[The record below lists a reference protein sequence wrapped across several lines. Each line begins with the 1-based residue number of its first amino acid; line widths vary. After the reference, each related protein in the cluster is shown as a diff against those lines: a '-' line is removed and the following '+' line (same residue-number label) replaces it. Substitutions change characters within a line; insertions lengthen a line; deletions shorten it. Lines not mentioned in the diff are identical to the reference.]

1 MDETIKQLETIADLL
16 NEVSKL
22 SPEAGETLKRS
33 LGDIDLRASAR
44 SAKSTGS
51 PMTAEQ
57 RTAVTAGEAFL
68 SNFVDTVKDP
78 ATIKSIGDEFSVLLK
93 TVASYVQEVGK
104 IASTLKSTE
113 SAPASGSK
121 EPEKIPEASR
131 SASSS
136 SSGKNSPLVITSTAE
151 TTPVKIDNQQF
162 KELFGFDPVTV
173 KESSSKLISFKSL
186 MQRFA
191 DLLVKGGVQLP
202 RAVSSVLNPDQ
213 TALFSDVHRSVTM
226 RNPGL
231 SGAKLN
237 AEVEAELRRVYREAV
252 SNLFGSVGLVTSE
265 GQVAA
270 LGQVIAEETAR
281 NLSKNQAN
289 ALLKK
294 TRSALN
300 TTERVMKRGKPLPA
314 ATATVDSIVEAA
326 LSDLLIEYT
335 GRDPD
340 TGVVS
345 DLNEL
350 NSLAGEVATQVN
362 AVITKRYASTGAG
375 VRSFRQSL
383 NPRRRDR
390 DEAFGI
396 DTKAGSQIV
405 GFEPT
410 VVFPVGFQERVVKE
424 GQALL
429 TQAQQ
434 DIANG
439 NILETSI
446 NGNAVSLPA
455 TLARRVMP
463 ALQAAQRA
471 TSIPSV
477 MGGEVTTGKQFAGM
491 FNGSNADSS
500 ALDLL
505 TADLIRK
512 YIKTNALPDDAP
524 ATFASE
530 LFGDAADEQKQYST
544 PAEVFVAGLLEN
556 LERDAAYQE
565 KTAYEASTTTARE
578 IANTNARRT
587 KQQIA
592 YVKKLISK
600 ETTDQERAYLLTG
613 LSTGAG
619 LTVEQ
624 AVGSLFGAQ
633 ANATEFAN
641 FAPTIV
647 NYANQLISELGPLGV
662 ATSRRPYETQSSAVR
677 VAAAVANQ
685 VGGDTE
691 ALSQLRN
698 LKNMSNADFVAAAS
712 ERSVG
717 GQPYAA
723 LEFFSDYFGLGV
735 QKGDR
740 GGTLA
745 AAQIASSYLDAE
757 GNIDL
762 EKLKQQYEENPQMT
776 RRNLQSVYYARTEA
790 ERRDIPLVKIAQ
802 ALQTVSAEERQI
814 LLSELSQAA
823 PGMAMVLESPATVK
837 QILAATKNPTGQ
849 GQLIDVMSAI
859 APSMQA
865 AFTGYVAK
873 SAGIDFDEARTLLAA
888 DTVSPEFA
896 PIANMYKQLSAEA
909 INNPA
914 SSFRQG
920 FSFINAVDL
929 AANPTALDFVAKI
942 LGETDQLAAIRAEQ
956 QADITPESMAGE
968 RYAVRGRAAAQYQ
981 SVTGMSVETK
991 LRELQ
996 EAEAQLAKLQQEA
1009 SVYAAGTPARADLD
1023 QRIAEVNKRI
1033 ASIQYG
1039 KTRMDSLAAR
1049 LTVPNLSEEDRRQI
1063 NAEIALREEVYRMT
1077 GGYDV
1082 SPDEGFGSTQE
1093 DLAIRAQ
1100 RKKTYLDAQFRAESG
1115 TATAIDKDVFAQLD
1129 EERQARIR
1137 MFSGDENDVGRD
1149 TQGAL
1154 SFDPEAAVRNSFA
1167 VDDSVVDMV
1176 RGTPLAQ
1183 LIDKVEISNN
1193 EYLRSGVDLS
1203 RLFYRQEAS
1212 RNTVTAEENKVD
1224 SSSPLLDLYKA
1235 LKSAKRSKNRA
1246 QAAYEKNQE
1255 LLSSE
1260 RERLAAL
1267 SEDAPERAELVKKIT
1282 EREVKIANLAENR
1295 DLFAQRESGL
1305 TGMITSSSV
1314 FKSLQTELGYDL
1326 DGMFVVLDQVLA
1338 NRSAL
1343 ERSQPA
1349 ESSAEV
1355 SKRALDTYV
1364 ERLTSELVPDVDENA
1379 LIKQLAE
1386 YDTRERRGQKLSAK
1400 DEIGRTFARDQ
1411 LRKLFARR
1419 IARTFSDSPKSKNLQ
1434 NIFGAILGSAPPRFL
1449 VERNDPDAV
1458 MKDVEVTRMLQM
1470 FSQLDEK
1477 GFAALEQIDPTN
1489 MSAYSVDRAL
1499 TGLEGNDTQRTLV
1512 DSIIQFLNT
1521 TNVGQALA
1529 LNPLNADVAA
1539 NRALVSARAQ
1549 QARDKATGER
1559 LFFDLETSVAGFGE
1573 TPRIFQYADSGGQI
1587 LESSA
1592 GLSEAERAK
1601 LAQSITNAAMQ
1612 GTQIVGH
1619 NIRSF
1624 DLPYLFGGAE
1634 NVPAAVREMTVDT
1647 LEMANDLGIP
1657 GSRTLSGL
1665 AKFFGIEVDPTKLH
1679 TAGYDVELNKQVYA
1693 ALLKQQQEMR
1703 TDPEKAQQA
1712 MVEQF
1717 IEQINPAPP
1726 PPPRP
1731 DSSSSLPP
1739 LPVPTPIE
1747 GAKPIPAEEW
1757 YNPDF
1762 DFIGPAS
1769 EKNRF
1774 AYNEW
1779 QLGVETD
1786 SEFGRER
1793 NKVLKNVDSKVEKA
1807 EDRDPE
1813 ARRLRGR
1820 MRRLMRKRQSLG
1832 FLVDLQQHYE
1842 WAQEE
1847 EQNIRE
1853 QVENGEAS
1861 EADLEEAVQKRQR
1874 LEKLLPLA
1882 NDPRRK
1888 KQWHAVLN
1896 KELRAYKEYYEKH
1909 VQVRNQV
1916 RTTDPEIR
1924 AQVANLRVLY
1934 RRLHGAAP
1942 VAPVTPAAPVAP
1954 PARTHYNAMQRAL
1967 FDFTSGPLSEKDRR
1981 TQAARMS
1988 YLLANVRALDLL
2000 QNAQLSA
2007 SGNLELVDNEG
2018 QPVKGDEAANRLYK
2032 MFGINPN
2039 EGFTPEQFADAQ
2051 KRAAQITS
2059 AYSDYRIDGSFDG
2072 LERFFDTVAKGTG
2085 VGGRYTPEA
2094 LTTVEAYAN
2103 EMPEGFMGLL
2113 SDPLSN
2119 LRTYTRRRRGMEGLS
2134 RADREATGR
2143 AAAVALQN
2151 RRFKTTDRYR
2161 SRFVR
2166 RAPTPEPAAEPAA
2179 EPASAPVSVSETTV
2193 TPSIAPTVSVSAE
2206 PVKVTPARPAAVA
2219 PPAEP
2224 PSEPPSSGGSSGG
2237 GGAGGSKPP
2246 SGGGFMGGG
2255 GGGGSYRIDSS
2266 GSLSFRGPI
2275 NISTLDARTATFS
2288 ASKIEIAASNVAI
2301 QIQKGA
2307 TTGIDVKQIV
2317 QKGTELPSRRGAPSL
2332 LNIQQNT
2339 GAYSGAG
2346 TQTVHA
2352 GAGTTFVGGV
2362 GGGGG
2367 SYFDSLMSN
2376 KATLDL
2382 LRSQFKNRQGRFA
2395 GVDRETARKL
2405 LEQETQNFTLTALKE
2420 MQPVEVLD
2428 TAKYTGTNPDGTL
2441 TPAEALRQSIQGQ
2454 IAEITDPA
2462 NIDAVTANFSE
2473 RIVRL
2478 AENITEL
2485 EKLLVEAATTEEQ
2498 RINITS
2504 DLRDINNK
2512 LRDVSAETRNTTT
2525 VTTQDAAEA
2534 KREEDAAARTAR
2546 IDAEAAART
2555 ARMDAEAATRRAAAD
2570 ARRPN
2575 EAELLSRGVLSATRT
2590 AFDLSG
2596 GMLRTGNFAAGRA
2609 QLIQQTANTLQE
2621 ATGLTRVIDS
2631 LGSVTGASSAAV
2643 AEFSSRV
2650 LAVNN
2655 AAKAGNLEEM
2665 AQALVELVSNAA
2677 DLQQEIATAP
2687 DLTEEQR
2694 SAILEPL
2701 SAFSAR
2707 ASQADY
2713 IKPTAG
2719 VIETVERKRL
2729 NVLEEQ
2735 LQAAASRPS
2744 FLGIS
2749 RDRSQRRALSEYA
2762 QTRFG
2767 EAGANLIYN
2776 ERAMRF
2782 QARTENG
2789 GRIDLTEASS
2799 SDLDRLRE
2807 DLAAAGTPIGLEEL
2821 QQLQRVMAKVQQTR
2835 NQTPFADPIFF
2846 LSSRI
2851 RDLQT
2856 LGQTA
2861 MSVLNFPQTAAGLIE
2876 QTASP
2881 ALNAVRSM
2889 TALRGLS
2896 RDQSTFN
2903 RAMGAASQ
2911 QQALFGGSLTSNIG
2925 NITSFVPLANTY
2937 GIDISKVVNV
2947 ARKLAAFD
2955 PAQGMEGASIA
2966 IKEFLS
2972 GNVASLSRR
2981 FEINRSALSKINAGD
2996 ATDMLDSLDALLSG
3010 MGVTD
3015 QLINEAANS
3024 RAAQYDKMLGRLETL
3039 GIRVSE
3045 ELVNQATPFLDSI
3058 LGSTSALG
3066 RQAEQLTITRMRD
3079 ESLKFAGNKGLV
3091 DAEGKSKLD
3100 KISLFA
3106 GSSAEFT
3113 KSVDEV
3119 FAAANAEVAAA
3130 SAQYQL
3136 ATGITPLVEPYRML
3150 ENMKPEERIRFR
3162 ALAQQYA
3169 LFNQMTPE
3177 QAILQASRDVG
3188 GDYASYQ
3195 EFINQRKPLQQKR
3208 LTEAE
3213 MRKDSQFL
3221 ELRRNAELEL
3231 AQQASRGNT
3240 LGLNVLSSGRIER
3253 VIDADTV
3260 KIVGRKDSA
3269 RLLGIDAPEKSS
3281 KDSADAVAQA
3291 VEIGL
3296 AKNENITYQV
3306 AGQDDEGRDLIIAY
3320 NEQGQM
3326 INSELLARG
3335 AVSAFGGSAVEAL
3348 ANFVADQGIGIVNR
3362 EAAALGLGGLPTI
3375 SEEARQQYYMNR
3387 YFGGVLGSA
3396 SSVGSSAAGGAA
3408 MYGGISWLA
3417 TSAAAPTNAFTSA
3430 LVGGGGLGLTGFVG
3444 LGALAGLGLY
3454 AGGTALY
3461 DRNDTSVAKMRE
3473 LMKIQQEL
3481 NKEAYTRRQFEAA
3494 VRQTS
3499 GYTGLTR
3506 QESAQAYRVSPG
3518 GRGGRGGRGQAQ
3530 QIAFEAQ
3537 TNATIAAYEELT
3549 PKMEKLYNE
3558 QDDAAKAVL
3567 NAVVATPFGAGGA
3580 KSIQQGLQ
3588 EALAIISQ
3596 TPENQQKSEQ
3606 YRQAARFAEVA
3617 YASINNADLLSM
3629 AEKYN
3634 VGVDLSKIG
3643 LSDARSRQV
3652 SVRRLSQQEIS
3663 KLTAPQANKYFDE
3676 LRRMFESPATYQVE
3690 AKQYTDQQFEERMQR
3705 RQKGFSTFME
3715 QLALNNAMG
3724 LFGGKPLSGAQL
3736 ANRQF
3741 NKSTFLAAGL
3751 YDPNAQTALKT
3762 AAEESVKAFDDVSK
3776 YNKQMAETMA
3786 PYVTAFQTTF
3796 ANYVNAFKG
3805 AGDGADQLRNYLS
3818 NGDPMFALNE
3828 MRRISGLDW
3837 RSLVN
3842 QQMFLP
3848 QTSQFQLQR
3857 PSPIVAQG
3865 IDRLNG
3871 YQMPFTSGPR
3881 GRLAYA
3887 NSILNNSSVTSL
3899 MNPSEMLNL
3908 FNMGIQ
3914 AQTEL
3919 AQRNMQYNIQM
3930 RDMALNHNR
3939 QLEDITRNAFR
3950 QLEGIHLNATRQM
3963 VQAVQQR
3970 ELTKRQSLAQTY
3982 SQLGSA
3988 DISEADRR
3996 RIDST
4001 AQAAKK
4007 FADQAE
4013 QSNPAAFLRYEGRY
4027 TSENTQLLDQA
4038 FAAYD
4043 ATPVTDLAKRDSTWK
4058 TVMKYRDLVVA
4069 ELEKEMQTA
4078 DPARKASLQA
4088 QRALLGRDP
4097 ERGAQAQAFA
4107 DQQISTL
4114 MQQAENR
4121 KALEKRRDD
4130 LMRQKQYSG
4139 LEYQSLMQ
4147 NLQQAQQTGD
4157 PLQIQQ
4163 ATRALADFNFQQKAL
4178 DNELQLVNRQLKNLI
4193 DVAPLW
4199 SDFWT
4204 EGYTQI
4210 ENTTSTTMS
4219 GLINQYEDF
4228 NINLKQQIQDALLNL
4243 ARQKEDVVR
4252 SFTDAATEIAQQV
4265 PATMAKGLS
4274 AILTYTTQMQGV
4286 EAAMSQ
4292 GKFDLANSLAYA
4304 ANSTLAQA
4312 LYGDA
4317 NSPEGK
4323 ALKDQLAVDASARN
4337 VPGSL
4342 DMYSVDTPLGKA
4354 LRVFT
4359 VPQASP
4365 PSGPTPFP
4373 QPSGLGVFTP

>member
-131 SASSS
+131 SASSSSSS

-270 LGQVIAEETAR
+270 LGQVITEETAR

-345 DLNEL
+345 NFNEL

-471 TSIPSV
+471 TSVPSV

-491 FNGSNADSS
+491 FNGSNADAS
-500 ALDLL
+500 AIDLL

-530 LFGDAADEQKQYST
+530 LFGDVADEQKQYST

-619 LTVEQ
+619 ITVEQ

-641 FAPTIV
+641 FAPNIV

-735 QKGDR
+735 QRGDR

-865 AFTGYVAK
+865 AFAGYVAK
-873 SAGIDFDEARTLLAA
+873 SAGIDFDEARALLAA

-920 FSFINAVDL
+920 FSFINAIDL
-929 AANPTALDFVAKI
+929 AANPAALDFVAKI

-996 EAEAQLAKLQQEA
+996 EAEAQLAKLRQEA
-1009 SVYAAGTPARADLD
+1009 SVYAVGTPARADLD
-1023 QRIAEVNKRI
+1023 QRIAEVKKRI

-1039 KTRMDSLAAR
+1039 KTRMNSLAAR

-1100 RKKTYLDAQFRAESG
+1100 RKKAYLDAQFRAESG

-1267 SEDAPERAELVKKIT
+1267 SEDAPERAELVKKIA

-1326 DGMFVVLDQVLA
+1326 DGMFAVLDQVLA

-1355 SKRALDTYV
+1355 SKRTLDTYV

-1489 MSAYSVDRAL
+1489 MSAYSVDRVL
-1499 TGLEGNDTQRTLV
+1499 TGLEGNDVQRTLV

-1592 GLSEAERAK
+1592 GLSEAKRAE

-1693 ALLKQQQEMR
+1693 ALLKQQQKMR

-1726 PPPRP
+1726 APPPP
-1731 DSSSSLPP
+1731 LPP
-1739 LPVPTPIE
+1739 LPVPTPLIDFSI
-1747 GAKPIPAEEW
+1747 GYIPRSIPKDEW
-1757 YNPDF
+1757 ESPDF
-1762 DFIGPAS
+1762 DFMGAATAEFPS
-1769 EKNRF
+1769 
-1774 AYNEW
+1774 AYTQE
-1779 QLGVETD
+1779 QLGVELN
-1786 SEFGRER
+1786 SEFDQER
-1793 NKVLKNVDSKVEKA
+1793 NKVLSNIADKAEKA
-1807 EDRDPE
+1807 NERDPQVKK
-1813 ARRLRGR
+1813 RRDRLDSLLTKRFKILPNLR
-1820 MRRLMRKRQSLG
+1820 
-1832 FLVDLQQHYE
+1832 
-1842 WAQEE
+1842 
-1847 EQNIRE
+1847 
-1853 QVENGEAS
+1853 
-1861 EADLEEAVQKRQR
+1861 
-1874 LEKLLPLA
+1874 
-1882 NDPRRK
+1882 NDPR
-1888 KQWHAVLN
+1888 
-1896 KELRAYKEYYEKH
+1896 LREEWAALQKEYDALSELHYEELAKK
-1909 VQVRNQV
+1909 RNQI
-1916 RTTDPEIR
+1916 RTTDPEIL
-1924 AQVANLRVLY
+1924 AQVVNLRALY
-1934 RRLHGAAP
+1934 RLLYGGPP
-1942 VAPVTPAAPVAP
+1942 VAPAAPVAP

-2032 MFGINPN
+2032 MFGIDPN
-2039 EGFTPEQFADAQ
+2039 EGFTPEQFADAR

-2059 AYSDYRIDGSFDG
+2059 AYSDYRLDGSFDG

-2103 EMPEGFMGLL
+2103 EMPEGFMSLL

-2119 LRTYTRRRRGMEGLS
+2119 LRTYTRRRRAMEGPS

-2166 RAPTPEPAAEPAA
+2166 RAPTPEPAAAPTV

-2224 PSEPPSSGGSSGG
+2224 PSKPPSSGGSSGG

-2441 TPAEALRQSIQGQ
+2441 TPAEALRQSIQSQ

-2555 ARMDAEAATRRAAAD
+2555 ARMDAEAAARRAAAD

-2609 QLIQQTANTLQE
+2609 QLIQQTADTLRE
-2621 ATGLTRVIDS
+2621 ATGLQRVMDS
-2631 LGSVTGASSAAV
+2631 LSSVTGSSSAAV
-2643 AEFSSRV
+2643 AEFANRV

-2655 AAKAGNLEEM
+2655 AAEAGNLEEM

-2719 VIETVERKRL
+2719 VIETVERKNL

-2762 QTRFG
+2762 QMRFG

-2799 SDLDRLRE
+2799 SDLNRLRE

-2903 RAMGAASQ
+2903 RAMAAASQ

-2925 NITSFVPLANTY
+2925 SITSFVPLANTY
-2937 GIDISKVVNV
+2937 GVDISKVVNV

-2996 ATDMLDSLDALLSG
+2996 ATDMLDSLDALLNG

-3039 GIRVSE
+3039 NIRVSE
-3045 ELVNQATPFLDSI
+3045 ELVNRVTPLLDYI
-3058 LGSTSALG
+3058 LGPTSALG
-3066 RQAEQLTITRMRD
+3066 RQAEQLTIGRMRD

-3091 DAEGKSKLD
+3091 DAEGNSRLD
-3100 KISLFA
+3100 QISLFD
-3106 GSSAEFT
+3106 GSGKEFAA
-3113 KSVDEV
+3113 SVDEV
-3119 FAAANAEVAAA
+3119 LAAANTEIALA
-3130 SAQYQL
+3130 SARYQRT
-3136 ATGITPLVEPYRML
+3136 TGITPLVEPYRLL
-3150 ENMKPEERIRFR
+3150 ENMKPEERVRLR
-3162 ALAQQYA
+3162 ARAQQYA

-3195 EFINQRKPLQQKR
+3195 EFINQRTGLQANR
-3208 LTEAE
+3208 LSETA
-3213 MRKDSQFL
+3213 MRKDPRFI

-3231 AQQASRGNT
+3231 VRQASRGNT
-3240 LGLNVLSSGRIER
+3240 MGLNARSSGRIES
-3253 VIDADTV
+3253 VIDADT
-3260 KIVGRKDSA
+3260 IRIEGRTRSA
-3269 RLLGIDAPEKSS
+3269 RLLGVDATESSS
-3281 KDSADAVAQA
+3281 KDMAATMAKA
-3291 VEIGL
+3291 VEAGL
-3296 AKNENITYQV
+3296 VANENITFQV
-3306 AGQDDEGRDLIIAY
+3306 AGQDEFNRDLIVAY
-3320 NEQGQM
+3320 NSRGEM
-3326 INSELLARG
+3326 INSELLAMG
-3335 AVSAFGGSAVEAL
+3335 AVSAFGGSAVEEL
-3348 ANFVADQGIGIVNR
+3348 ANFVADQGIGVVNQK
-3362 EAAALGLGGLPTI
+3362 AASLGLGGLPTI
-3375 SEEARQQYYMNR
+3375 SEEARQRYYNQT
-3387 YFGGVLGSA
+3387 YFGGVLGA
-3396 SSVGSSAAGGAA
+3396 TQSVGASAAGGAA
-3408 MYGGISWLA
+3408 MYGGIQWLA
-3417 TSAAAPTNAFTSA
+3417 NSAFAPTNAFTTA
-3430 LVGGGGLGLTGFVG
+3430 MVGAKGAGLLGLVG
-3444 LGALAGLGLY
+3444 LGAAAGVGLY

-3461 DRNDTSVAKMRE
+3461 DRNDTSVGKMRE
-3473 LMKIQQEL
+3473 LMKIQQEI
-3481 NKEAYTRRQFEAA
+3481 NKETRTRRTFEA
-3494 VRQTS
+3494 VTRETMN
-3499 GYTGLTR
+3499 YRGLSPD
-3506 QESAQAYRVSPG
+3506 EVALAGFQARS
-3518 GRGGRGGRGQAQ
+3518 GRGGSELARIERFRAQANF
-3530 QIAFEAQ
+3530 A
-3537 TNATIAAYEELT
+3537 IAAYEELT
-3549 PKMEKLYNE
+3549 PKMEKFYNE

-3567 NAVVATPFGAGGA
+3567 DAVVFTPFGQGGLN
-3580 KSIQQGLQ
+3580 SLQQGLQ
-3588 EALAIISQ
+3588 EALAITEA
-3596 TPENQQKSEQ
+3596 TPEDQQGSAQ
-3606 YRQAARFAEVA
+3606 YKQAARFAEVA
-3617 YASINNADLLSM
+3617 RLSITNAELLKMSNDYAVGADLTKL
-3629 AEKYN
+3629 
-3634 VGVDLSKIG
+3634 G
-3643 LSDARSRQV
+3643 LSDQQLTDFAGGAGKMAGTQV
-3652 SVRRLSQQEIS
+3652 
-3663 KLTAPQANKYFDE
+3663 LTQAQINSLTVDQAKAYME
-3676 LRRMFESPATYQVE
+3676 QLRIAFESPATYQVE

-3786 PYVTAFQTTF
+3786 PYVTALQTTF
-3796 ANYVNAFKG
+3796 ANYANAFKR
-3805 AGDGADQLRNYLS
+3805 AGDGADQLRDYLS

-3848 QTSQFQLQR
+3848 QTSQSALFTQLPYLGVQSQLQR
-3857 PSPIVAQG
+3857 PSPMVAQG

-3914 AQTEL
+3914 AQTEM

-4359 VPQASP
+4359 VTQASP
-4365 PSGPTPFP
+4365 PPGPTPFP